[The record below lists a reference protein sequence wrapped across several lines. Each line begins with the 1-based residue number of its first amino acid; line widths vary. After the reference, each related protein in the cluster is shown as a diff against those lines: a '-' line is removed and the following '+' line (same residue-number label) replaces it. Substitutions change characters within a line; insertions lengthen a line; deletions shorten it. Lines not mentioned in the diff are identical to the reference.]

1 MALILTNEAVET
13 IGEFM
18 KITAV
23 DHVTINCFKLQES
36 IDFYENVLGLRLINI
51 VDLGDHVLHLYQ
63 LPGVKLELIEYKDEQ
78 NHIITGKTDIGI
90 YRHLAVRVNDLE
102 EAYRLCQQAGCP
114 INLKP
119 TKIKQLN
126 DMFIMLIVDP
136 NGVEIEMIQEE
147 S

>member
-1 MALILTNEAVET
+1 
-13 IGEFM
+13 M

-23 DHVTINCFKLQES
+23 DHFTINCCKLPES
-36 IDFYENVLGLRLINI
+36 IDFYENVLGLSLIKI

-78 NHIITGKTDIGI
+78 KQIITGKTDIGI
-90 YRHLAVRVNDLE
+90 YRHMAVRVSDLE
-102 EAYRLCQQAGCP
+102 EAYQRCQEAGCP

-119 TKIKQLN
+119 TKIQQLN
-126 DMFIMLIVDP
+126 DLYIMLIVDP
-136 NGVEIEMIQEE
+136 NGVEIEMIQEG